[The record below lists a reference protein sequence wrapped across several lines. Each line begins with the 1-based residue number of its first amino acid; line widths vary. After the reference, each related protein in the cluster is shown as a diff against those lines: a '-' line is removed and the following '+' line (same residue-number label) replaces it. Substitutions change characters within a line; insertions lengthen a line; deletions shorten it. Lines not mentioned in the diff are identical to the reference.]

1 MFLKKITN
9 SFIRFVFRFKK
20 VRELKSENR
29 ECVVF
34 GSGPSLDTLSNH
46 FEFLKGKDL
55 VGCNFVCEHT
65 ELKKMEFQFYS
76 LIDKDYSRN
85 VDTKFL
91 KNLKTK
97 NILIAEKNMYDIPLQ
112 ILIRSSTKII
122 KSEPFSLSAYHSGS
136 IAKDKIYTGNS
147 VPFLI
152 QCLAKFASYKTIYL
166 FGIDHYP
173 SSLKDSSSNFKG
185 YIGRGIKNLDMTKQK
200 LDYIEGLF
208 EYSLK
213 CCSNQGIALYNVTPN
228 THLTVIPTYKG
239 KRNSL

>member
-1 MFLKKITN
+1 M
-9 SFIRFVFRFKK
+9 FRFKK
-20 VRELKSENR
+20 VRKCKSENP

-34 GSGPSLDTLSNH
+34 GSGPSLDLLKNYSD
-46 FEFLKGKDL
+46 FLIGKDL
-55 VGCNFVCEHT
+55 VGCNFVCEHA
-65 ELKKMEFQFYS
+65 ELKKMKFQYYS

-85 VDTKFL
+85 VDAKFFE
-91 KNLKTK
+91 NLKTEH
-97 NILIAEKNMYDIPLQ
+97 ILIAEKNMYDIPLR
-112 ILIRSSTKII
+112 ILLRSGTKIVN
-122 KSEPFSLSAYHSGS
+122 SEPFSLSAYHSGS
-136 IAKDKIYTGNS
+136 VAKDKIYTGNS

-152 QCLAKFASYKTIYL
+152 QYLAKFASYKTIYL

-173 SSLKDSSSNFKG
+173 GPLKDSNSNFKG
-185 YIGRGIKNLDMTKQK
+185 YKGREVKTLDMTQTK